1 MNQEHQE
8 HAHRGDAFVRKLVTF
23 GRILREAGLEVGPGR
38 MQDALLGLAA
48 VDLTNRDDV
57 YWALRCTIVSR
68 RDDIEVFDAAFAAF
82 WERAPRITLQTRPLE
97 LQAELPEEADKDDS
111 DQNAEAEAVG
121 REVRDGQDPDEQQG
135 DQEKEETAAA
145 VWSADEQLRDRD
157 FARYGPEELRRA
169 RALVARIARVA
180 PRRRSL
186 RRQPAN
192 LGRTFDPRRTLQEAM
207 RTGGVPIERAWR
219 EPKLVPRK
227 LVYLVDVSGSMEPYA
242 RAMVMFLQAA
252 VRAGRHVEA
261 FTFGTRLTR
270 LTPHL
275 AGRDPDR
282 ALANAARAVP
292 DWAGGTRIGENLKAF
307 NDVWGRRG
315 TTRGAIVVIAS
326 DGWERGDPTLLAE
339 QMRRLH
345 LAAYRIVW
353 TNPLA
358 GGEGYR
364 PLVAGMQAALP
375 YVDDFLPGHNLRAL
389 ETLAEVLEEIDEGP
403 EAPGRG
409 RLRRSA

>member
-1 MNQEHQE
+1 VNLVEHHE
-8 HAHRGDAFVRKLVTF
+8 HRHRGDAFVRKLVTF

-48 VDLTNRDDV
+48 VDLANRDDV

-82 WERAPRITLQTRPLE
+82 WERAPRIE
-97 LQAELPEEADKDDS
+97 LQQRPIDLGVDMPEDNQKDDS
-111 DQNAEAEAVG
+111 PESVEAHAMG
-121 REVRDGQDPDEQQG
+121 REMRDGTDSDEQG
-135 DQEKEETAAA
+135 DDDDKEETAAA

-169 RALVARIARVA
+169 RALVARVARVA

-192 LGRTFDPRRTLQEAM
+192 SGRTFDPRRTLREAM

-227 LVYLVDVSGSMEPYA
+227 IVYLVDVSGSMEPYA

-326 DGWERGDPTLLAE
+326 DGWERGDPTLLANE
-339 QMRRLH
+339 MKRLH
-345 LAAYRIVW
+345 LAAHRIVW

-389 ETLAEVLEEIDEGP
+389 EALAEVLEEIDEAGT
-403 EAPGRG
+403 R
-409 RLRRSA
+409 

>member
-1 MNQEHQE
+1 M
-8 HAHRGDAFVRKLVTF
+8 RKLVTF

-38 MQDALLGLAA
+38 MQDALLGLAS
-48 VDLTNRDDV
+48 VDITNRDDV

-82 WERAPRITLQTRPLE
+82 WERAPRIE
-97 LQAELPEEADKDDS
+97 LQQRPIDLGVDMPEDNQKDDS
-111 DQNAEAEAVG
+111 PEAVEAHAMG
-121 REVRDGQDPDEQQG
+121 PEVRDGQDDDESG
-135 DQEKEETAAA
+135 DDDEKEETASA

-157 FARYGPEELRRA
+157 FARYGPDEIRRA
-169 RALVARIARVA
+169 RALVARIARA
-180 PRRRSL
+180 SPRRRSL
-186 RRQPAN
+186 RKQPAN
-192 LGRTFDPRRTLQEAM
+192 SGRTFDPRRTLREAM

-219 EPKLVPRK
+219 EPKYVPRK
-227 LVYLVDVSGSMEPYA
+227 IVYLVDVSGSMEPYA

-339 QMRRLH
+339 EMKRLH
-345 LAAYRIVW
+345 LAAHRIVW

-389 ETLAEVLEEIDEGP
+389 ETLAEVLEGIDDDAG
-403 EAPGRG
+403 APGRG
-409 RLRRSA
+409 RLRSSA

>member
-1 MNQEHQE
+1 MTQEHL
-8 HAHRGDAFVRKLVTF
+8 HRGDAFVRKLVTF

-82 WERAPRITLQTRPLE
+82 WERAPRVVLQQRPIE
-97 LQAELPEEADKDDS
+97 LGVELPEENQKDES
-111 DQNAEAEAVG
+111 PEAVEAHAHGARGARRRGSRARRAATTRRRPRLRSG
-121 REVRDGQDPDEQQG
+121 RPTSV
-135 DQEKEETAAA
+135 
-145 VWSADEQLRDRD
+145 LRDRD

-169 RALVARIARVA
+169 RALVARVARVA

-186 RRQPAN
+186 RRQPSPHGA
-192 LGRTFDPRRTLQEAM
+192 TFDPRRTLREAM

-315 TTRGAIVVIAS
+315 LTRGAIVVIAS

-345 LAAYRIVW
+345 LAAHRVVW

-389 ETLAEVLEEIDEGP
+389 ETLADVLEEIDEGP
-403 EAPGRG
+403 
-409 RLRRSA
+409 RSPRAGTLLSTA

>member
-1 MNQEHQE
+1 MHP
-8 HAHRGDAFVRKLVTF
+8 GDAVTRKLVTF
-23 GRILREAGLEVGPGR
+23 GRILREGGVEVGPGR
-38 MQDALLGLAA
+38 LQDAMRGLDM
-48 VDLTNRDDV
+48 VDLADREQV
-57 YWALRCTIVSR
+57 YHALRCTLVSR
-68 RDDIEVFDAAFAAF
+68 HDHLDMFDAAFRAF
-82 WERAPRITLQTRPLE
+82 WERLPLTGDDAQPDPFESARPVPPQSPPGDLDEGDTGELE
-97 LQAELPEEADKDDS
+97 PEVHGVAAAKAEL
-111 DQNAEAEAVG
+111 
-121 REVRDGQDPDEQQG
+121 
-135 DQEKEETAAA
+135 
-145 VWSADEQLRDRD
+145 LRHRD
-157 FARYGPEELRRA
+157 FAQMSPDELRRVRRLMDDLA
-169 RALVARIARVA
+169 ALH
-180 PRRRSL
+180 PLRRS
-186 RRQPAN
+186 RRLEPAHAPGI
-192 LGRTFDPRRTLQEAM
+192 LDPRRTLRQSM
-207 RTGGVPIERAWR
+207 RSEGIPLERQWR
-219 EPKLVPRK
+219 RPKLVPRR
-227 LVYLVDVSGSMEPYA
+227 LVVLVDVSGSMEPYA
-242 RAMVMFLQAA
+242 RALVMFLQAA

-315 TTRGAIVVIAS
+315 LTRGAIVVIAS

-345 LAAYRIVW
+345 LAAHRVVW

-375 YVDDFLPGHNLRAL
+375 YVDDFLPGHNLHAL

-403 EAPGRG
+403 
-409 RLRRSA
+409 RSPRASTLLSTA

>member
-1 MNQEHQE
+1 MSQEHR
-8 HAHRGDAFVRKLVTF
+8 HRGDAFVRKLVTF

-38 MQDALLGLAA
+38 MQDALLGLAS
-48 VDLTNRDDV
+48 VDITNRDDV

-82 WERAPRITLQTRPLE
+82 WERAPRIE
-97 LQAELPEEADKDDS
+97 LQQRPIDLGVDMPEDNQKDDS
-111 DQNAEAEAVG
+111 PEAVEAHAMG
-121 REVRDGQDPDEQQG
+121 PEVRDGQDDDESG
-135 DQEKEETAAA
+135 DDEEKEETASA

-157 FARYGPEELRRA
+157 FARYGPDEIRRA
-169 RALVARIARVA
+169 RALVARIARA
-180 PRRRSL
+180 SPRRRSL
-186 RRQPAN
+186 RKQPAN
-192 LGRTFDPRRTLQEAM
+192 SGRTFDPRRTLREAM

-219 EPKLVPRK
+219 EPKYVPRK
-227 LVYLVDVSGSMEPYA
+227 IVYLVDVSGSMEPYA

-339 QMRRLH
+339 EMKRLH
-345 LAAYRIVW
+345 LAAHRIVW

-389 ETLAEVLEEIDEGP
+389 ETLAEVLEGIDDDAG
-403 EAPGRG
+403 APGRG
-409 RLRRSA
+409 RLRSSA

>member
-1 MNQEHQE
+1 M
-8 HAHRGDAFVRKLVTF
+8 RKLVTF

-68 RDDIEVFDAAFAAF
+68 RDDIEVFDTAFASF
-82 WERAPRITLQTRPLE
+82 WERAPRIELQTRPIE
-97 LQAELPEEADKDDS
+97 LSAELPEDSQKDDDAQS
-111 DQNAEAEAVG
+111 AEAEAMG
-121 REVRDGQDPDEQQG
+121 REMRDGQDAEQTGDE
-135 DQEKEETAAA
+135 EKEETAAA

-157 FARYGPEELRRA
+157 FARYGPDELRRA
-169 RALVARIARVA
+169 RALVARVARAA

-186 RRQPAN
+186 RRQPSPS
-192 LGRTFDPRRTLQEAM
+192 GRTFDPRRTLREAM

-315 TTRGAIVVIAS
+315 TDARRHRRDRLGRLGARGSHAA
-326 DGWERGDPTLLAE
+326 
-339 QMRRLH
+339 RR
-345 LAAYRIVW
+345 A
-353 TNPLA
+353 
-358 GGEGYR
+358 
-364 PLVAGMQAALP
+364 
-375 YVDDFLPGHNLRAL
+375 
-389 ETLAEVLEEIDEGP
+389 DEAP
-403 EAPGRG
+403 APGRPPHRLDEPARRRRGLPAAG
-409 RLRRSA
+409 RRNAGRAALCRRFPARSQPARARDAGRGPGGDRRGPVRSGTR

>member
-1 MNQEHQE
+1 
-8 HAHRGDAFVRKLVTF
+8 
-23 GRILREAGLEVGPGR
+23 

-82 WERAPRITLQTRPLE
+82 WERAPRVVLQQRPIE
-97 LQAELPEEADKDDS
+97 LGVELPEENQKDDS
-111 DQNAEAEAVG
+111 PGG
-121 REVRDGQDPDEQQG
+121 R
-135 DQEKEETAAA
+135 
-145 VWSADEQLRDRD
+145 
-157 FARYGPEELRRA
+157 RRA
-169 RALVARIARVA
+169 RARPRGA
-180 PRRRSL
+180 RRRGSGRGGE
-186 RRQPAN
+186 RRQGGGGRRGLVGRRRCCATATSRATGPTSCAAPERSWHAWRASRRAAARCAGSRRRT
-192 LGRTFDPRRTLQEAM
+192 GRTFDPRRTLREAM

-315 TTRGAIVVIAS
+315 LTRGAIVVIAS

-345 LAAYRIVW
+345 LAAHRVVW

-403 EAPGRG
+403 
-409 RLRRSA
+409 RSPRAGTLLSTA

>member
-1 MNQEHQE
+1 VNPQHQE
-8 HAHRGDAFVRKLVTF
+8 HRHRGDAFVRKLVTF

-48 VDLTNRDDV
+48 VDLANRDDV

-82 WERAPRITLQTRPLE
+82 WERAPRITLERRPVE
-97 LQAELPEEADKDDS
+97 LDIELPEETQDDDDS
-111 DQNAEAEAVG
+111 QSAEAEAMG
-121 REVRDGQDPDEQQG
+121 REMRDGADSEQTGDDEK
-135 DQEKEETAAA
+135 DEMAAA

-169 RALVARIARVA
+169 RALVARVARVA

-192 LGRTFDPRRTLQEAM
+192 SGRTFDPRRTLREAM

-339 QMRRLH
+339 QMKRLH
-345 LAAYRIVW
+345 LAAHRIVW

-403 EAPGRG
+403 YAPGRG
-409 RLRRSA
+409 RLRRTA

>member
-1 MNQEHQE
+1 
-8 HAHRGDAFVRKLVTF
+8 
-23 GRILREAGLEVGPGR
+23 
-38 MQDALLGLAA
+38 
-48 VDLTNRDDV
+48 
-57 YWALRCTIVSR
+57 
-68 RDDIEVFDAAFAAF
+68 
-82 WERAPRITLQTRPLE
+82 
-97 LQAELPEEADKDDS
+97 
-111 DQNAEAEAVG
+111 
-121 REVRDGQDPDEQQG
+121 
-135 DQEKEETAAA
+135 
-145 VWSADEQLRDRD
+145 
-157 FARYGPEELRRA
+157 LRRA
-169 RALVARIARVA
+169 RALVARVARVA

-186 RRQPAN
+186 RRQPSPHGA
-192 LGRTFDPRRTLQEAM
+192 TFDPRRTLREAM

-315 TTRGAIVVIAS
+315 LTRGAIIVIAS

-339 QMRRLH
+339 QMRRLR
-345 LAAYRIVW
+345 LAAHRIVW
-353 TNPLA
+353 ANPLA

-389 ETLAEVLEEIDEGP
+389 ETLAEVLEEIDDGP
-403 EAPGRG
+403 
-409 RLRRSA
+409 RSTRADTLLVGA

>member
-1 MNQEHQE
+1 VNQEHQE

-82 WERAPRITLQTRPLE
+82 WERAPRITLQTRPVE

>member
-1 MNQEHQE
+1 VTQEHR
-8 HAHRGDAFVRKLVTF
+8 HRGDAFVRKLVTF

-48 VDLTNRDDV
+48 VDLASRDDV

-82 WERAPRITLQTRPLE
+82 WERAPRITLERRPVE
-97 LQAELPEEADKDDS
+97 LDVELPEDTQKDDEAQS
-111 DQNAEAEAVG
+111 AEAEAMG
-121 REVRDGQDPDEQQG
+121 REMRDGADPEQSGDDEK
-135 DQEKEETAAA
+135 DEMAAA

-169 RALVARIARVA
+169 RALVARVARVA

-192 LGRTFDPRRTLQEAM
+192 SGRTFDPRRTLREAM

-339 QMRRLH
+339 QMKRLH
-345 LAAYRIVW
+345 LAAHRIVW

-403 EAPGRG
+403 YAPGRG

>member
-1 MNQEHQE
+1 MSQEHL
-8 HAHRGDAFVRKLVTF
+8 HRGDAFVRKLVTF

-38 MQDALLGLAA
+38 MQDALLGLSA
-48 VDLTNRDDV
+48 VQLENRDDV

-82 WERAPRITLQTRPLE
+82 WERAPRITLQQRPVE
-97 LQAELPEEADKDDS
+97 LSAEMPEENQKDDS
-111 DQNAEAEAVG
+111 PDAVEAQAMG
-121 REVRDGQDPDEQQG
+121 REVRDGQDDAEEGDE
-135 DQEKEETAAA
+135 DDREETAQAI
-145 VWSADEQLRDRD
+145 WSADEQLRDRD
-157 FARYGPEELRRA
+157 FARYGPDELRRA
-169 RALVARIARVA
+169 RALVARVARAA

-186 RRQPAN
+186 RKQPAN
-192 LGRTFDPRRTLQEAM
+192 SGRTFDPRRTLREAM

-326 DGWERGDPTLLAE
+326 DGWERGDPTLLSE
-339 QMRRLH
+339 EMKRLH
-345 LAAYRIVW
+345 LAAHRIVW

-403 EAPGRG
+403 ADPRGG